1 MNLSDIRDRLAKAR
15 NDVVTLPPQHL
26 QAPTPPEEKK
36 KKKVAWEYEGDYPP
50 DIPKLVESLNQPK
63 SEVNYFSKKA
73 MRNLNHFIQGYG
85 DFLVE
90 TKYSV
95 M

>member
-1 MNLSDIRDRLAKAR
+1 MNLSDIRDKLAQSR
-15 NDVVTLPPQHL
+15 NSVVTLPRDHL
-26 QAPTPPEEKK
+26 QAPPPPPPEK
-36 KKKVAWEYEGDYPP
+36 KKKVAWSYEGDYPP

-63 SEVNYFSKKA
+63 TEVNYFSKKA